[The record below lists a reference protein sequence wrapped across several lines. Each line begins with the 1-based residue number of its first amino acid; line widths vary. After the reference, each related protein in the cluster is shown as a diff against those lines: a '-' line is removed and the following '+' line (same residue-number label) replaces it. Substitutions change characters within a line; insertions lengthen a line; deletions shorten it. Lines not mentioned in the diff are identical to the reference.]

1 VSDRALETLATL
13 DALWE
18 RERRTARERYAEERR
33 ALSPAE
39 RVARG
44 LALADLAIDDAEPA
58 PGGRTR
64 LWLTSRS
71 GGPID
76 RHRVKVGAGDPV
88 VLCWHTPDEDDVL
101 RGVVARFRRGAV
113 GVVVGV
119 DPDARH
125 WAGGFRLERVA
136 PEVTF
141 DRGARA
147 LREWREA
154 PAKSDV
160 GQLREVVYGVGDVFT
175 DDDREG
181 ELELFDEHLE
191 AAQREAV
198 RHALSCRPVALVH
211 GPPGT
216 GKTRT
221 LVEVVRQAV
230 RRGDRVLV
238 TAASNTAVDNLA
250 ERLIDAG
257 GGAGDV
263 AGTTSL
269 SVVRLGHPARVLE
282 SVEGHTLDALVD
294 ASEAAK
300 LAKKWVVE
308 AHAIRRRVDARA
320 ARGTLSRGER
330 FAQLGDM
337 RRLFGDARHHLRRAQ
352 DAILARHQV
361 VCATVAGAASSALH
375 GLDFDLVVLDE
386 ATQAPDPMA
395 LIALSRAPRAVLAGD
410 PRQLP
415 PTVIDPTAERGGL
428 GVTVFE
434 RLADRLGDEVVRML
448 EVQHRMHEALMR
460 FPSESMYDGRLV
472 AAPAVA
478 RRLIEELP
486 GVAEDAL
493 RAGPLVFVDTAGK
506 GWSERRDVDD
516 PSTENPEQ
524 AERVAREVERL
535 LGRGVAARDVAVITP
550 YDAQV
555 RRLRDRLATRL
566 SEGLEIGTVDGFQG
580 REKEA
585 ILLDLVRSNDGGDLG
600 FLNDVRRM
608 NVAITRARRLLIVV
622 GDSATLGG
630 HGYYSDFMRVAEGL
644 GGWTSAWADDAPAF
658 EPP

>member
-1 VSDRALETLATL
+1 MSDRALETLSTL
-13 DALWE
+13 ASLWE
-18 RERRTARERYAEERR
+18 RERRAARERYAAERR
-33 ALSPAE
+33 ALTPAE
-39 RVARG
+39 RVSRG
-44 LALADLAIDDAEPA
+44 IALADLAIDEAEPA

-88 VLCWHTPDEDDVL
+88 VLCWRDPEEPDVVH
-101 RGVVARFRRGAV
+101 GVVARFRRGAV
-113 GVVVGV
+113 GVVISG
-119 DPDARH
+119 DPEDRH

-147 LREWREA
+147 LREWRSA

-160 GQLREVVYGVGDVFT
+160 ADLRELLYGSADVHV
-175 DDDREG
+175 DD
-181 ELELFDEHLE
+181 LAPLSLFDPQLE
-191 AAQREAV
+191 DAQREAV
-198 RHALSCRPVALVH
+198 RHALGCRPVALIH

-250 ERLIDAG
+250 ERLIPTE
-257 GGAGDV
+257 V
-263 AGTTSL
+263 

-282 SVEGHTLDALVD
+282 SVEDHTLDALVD

-300 LAKKWVVE
+300 LAKRWVVE
-308 AHAIRRRVDARA
+308 AHAIRRKADARS
-320 ARGTLSRGER
+320 ARGTLSRAER
-330 FAQLGDM
+330 FEQLGEM

-352 DAILARHQV
+352 EAILARHQV
-361 VCATVAGAASSALH
+361 VCATVAGARSSALE
-375 GLDFDLVVLDE
+375 GLEFDLVVLDE
-386 ATQAPDPMA
+386 ATQAPDPLA

-415 PTVIDPTAERGGL
+415 PTVIDREAEQGGL
-428 GVTVFE
+428 GVTAFE
-434 RLADRLGDEVVRML
+434 RLVARLGDEVVRML
-448 EVQHRMHEALMR
+448 AVQHRMHADLMR

-472 AAPAVA
+472 AAPTVA
-478 RRLIEELP
+478 GHRIEQLA
-486 GVAEDAL
+486 GVAADPL
-493 RAGPLVFVDTAGK
+493 RAEPLVFVDTAGK
-506 GWSERRDVDD
+506 GWAERRQSDD
-516 PSTENPEQ
+516 PSTDNPEQ
-524 AERVAREVERL
+524 AERVAREVARL
-535 LGRGVAARDVAVITP
+535 LGRGVAAGDIAVITP

-555 RRLRDRLATRL
+555 RQLRDRLAPAL
-566 SEGLEIGTVDGFQG
+566 ADGLEIGTVDGFQG

-585 ILLDLVRSNDGGDLG
+585 ILLDLVRSNDAGEIG
-600 FLNDVRRM
+600 FLSDVRRM

-630 HGYYSDFMRVAEGL
+630 HSYYRDFMATAEDL
-644 GGWTSAWADDAPAF
+644 GAWTSAWADDAPPFVAV
-658 EPP
+658 